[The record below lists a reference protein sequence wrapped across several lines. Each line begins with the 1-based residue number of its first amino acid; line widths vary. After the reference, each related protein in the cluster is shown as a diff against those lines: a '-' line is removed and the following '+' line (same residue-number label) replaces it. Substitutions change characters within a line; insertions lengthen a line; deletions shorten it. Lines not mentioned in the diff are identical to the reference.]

1 MPLKEVWLRE
11 PPVTLDPLRHLL
23 LCTLEQAREDIAAAT
38 FGLSDEQVW
47 SRPYDL
53 SPIGFHIRHI
63 AGAIDRLLTYAEECE
78 ISEEQLAVLRAELT
92 DTLPLVTLLEMLN
105 TTLGESRRR
114 IEAFDGATLA
124 DTRYIGRARIATPL
138 GTLLAHIAEHTQRHM
153 GQITTTAKLLRAL

>member
-11 PPVTLDPLRHLL
+11 PSVILDPLRHLL

-38 FGLSDEQVW
+38 FGLSDGQIW

-63 AGAIDRLLTYAEECE
+63 AGAMDRLLTYAEERE

-124 DTRYIGRARIATPL
+124 DTRHIGRARIATPL

-153 GQITTTAKLLRAL
+153 GQIATTAKLLRAL

>member
-11 PPVTLDPLRHLL
+11 PSVILDPLRHLL

-38 FGLSDEQVW
+38 FGLSDEQIW

-63 AGAIDRLLTYAEECE
+63 AGAMDRLLTYAEERE

-124 DTRYIGRARIATPL
+124 DTRHIGRARIATPL

-153 GQITTTAKLLRAL
+153 GQIATTAKLLRAL